1 MSNQKMERDTRERL
15 PKSRAL
21 EAGGTIYAGTLVA
34 LNSSGLAV
42 PAADAAGLRVL
53 GRAENSAVTGE
64 QVEVAEGCFLLDN
77 AGSGNALTLADLGR
91 FAYVADDR
99 TVSKSPGS
107 NGVVAGIVFDVE
119 PLGVWVRVDAVA
131 ALLAAHAAQST
142 SAGHISA

>member
-91 FAYVADDR
+91 FA
-99 TVSKSPGS
+99 
-107 NGVVAGIVFDVE
+107 
-119 PLGVWVRVDAVA
+119 
-131 ALLAAHAAQST
+131 
-142 SAGHISA
+142 